1 MAKRTPK
8 RIVEE
13 SIRSN
18 TALNADADGIRL
30 YDMARELKIT
40 PVQAVA
46 RYFCHGKGHY
56 KVRRDYEGL
65 LKILTL
71 LGECDWE
78 YDPAVKVNDG
88 CDIRDVNERWVV
100 WDRDNLNT
108 ATTEIRCTE
117 DVVERFLKPLLG
129 ETFNVASFMQRLIE
143 QGPTAEAVEEV
154 ERAITQREAA
164 EHHATTALELDGTFA
179 EAGDNQYT
187 RPSGLDKIKTTE
199 QGDGG
204 TSAAYLAARLKKAG
218 RDDLLEQIGPGKPHR
233 SVRSAAIEAGI
244 IKPVPTIRLVE
255 DVGKV
260 AAAIARHLSHE
271 QLHALVSQLSQ
282 QLETAANDTPPNC

>member
-1 MAKRTPK
+1 MVKKTPK
-8 RIVEE
+8 RIVDE
-13 SIRSN
+13 SIRSS
-18 TALNADADGIRL
+18 TAINADSDGIRL

-65 LKILTL
+65 LKILAL

-88 CDIRDVNERWVV
+88 CDIKDVNERWVV

-129 ETFNVASFMQRLIE
+129 ETFNVAELLQRLVK
-143 QGPTAEAVEEV
+143 QGPTPEAVQEV
-154 ERAITQREAA
+154 QRAITQQEMLANAA
-164 EHHATTALELDGTFA
+164 AKAQPLAQHGEIGNGRGDESRVADSHSKSASQLSSDSQERILRRLARDAPEILD
-179 EAGDNQYT
+179 
-187 RPSGLDKIKTTE
+187 RV
-199 QGDGG
+199 
-204 TSAAYLAARLKKAG
+204 KAG
-218 RDDLLEQIGPGKPHR
+218 EFKSARA
-233 SVRSAAIEAGI
+233 AAIEAGI
-244 IKPVPTIRLVE
+244 IRPVPTVRLV
-255 DVGKV
+255 DDPHKV
-260 AAAIARHLSHE
+260 AATIRRHLSQQQVIE
-271 QLHALVSQLSQ
+271 LVEALM
-282 QLETAANDTPPNC
+282 T